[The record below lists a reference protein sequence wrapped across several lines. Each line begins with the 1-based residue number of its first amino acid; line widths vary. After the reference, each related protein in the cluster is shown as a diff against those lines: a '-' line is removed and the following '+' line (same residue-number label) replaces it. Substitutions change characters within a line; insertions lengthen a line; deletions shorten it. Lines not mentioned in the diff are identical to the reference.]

1 LVHQVITSY
10 IAVSHQGSKAQ
21 KSRSDVSGS
30 GLKPWKQ
37 KGSGRARAGS
47 KRSPIF
53 RKGGV
58 TFASKAVSCRKK
70 INKKMYYNV
79 LCIIL
84 SELLRSGCLLLVD
97 SFKVNSVKTKSFIN
111 KLQSLNVSKA
121 LIIVDSS
128 EYTKTMYLAS
138 RNVKNFYVCVSSDL
152 NPLNLIG
159 FDKVLI
165 SVGAMHNIEEKM
177 L

>member
-1 LVHQVITSY
+1 
-10 IAVSHQGSKAQ
+10 
-21 KSRSDVSGS
+21 
-30 GLKPWKQ
+30 
-37 KGSGRARAGS
+37 
-47 KRSPIF
+47 
-53 RKGGV
+53 
-58 TFASKAVSCRKK
+58 
-70 INKKMYYNV
+70 
-79 LCIIL
+79 
-84 SELLRSGCLLLVD
+84 
-97 SFKVNSVKTKSFIN
+97 
-111 KLQSLNVSKA
+111 LQSLNVSKA